1 MYIDRNPCTT
11 IGFLAIVVGI
21 VWQTVFDILLIDALG
36 QGYPL
41 VMFNIYFYMKNKSE
55 TKH

>member
-1 MYIDRNPCTT
+1 MYGSPHVQQLV
-11 IGFLAIVVGI
+11 FSQLLFGI
-21 VWQTVFDILLIDALG
+21 VRKTVFDILLIDALG

-41 VMFNIYFYMKNKSE
+41 VILNIYFYMKNKSE

>member
-11 IGFLAIVVGI
+11 TGFLAIAVGI

-41 VMFNIYFYMKNKSE
+41 VILNIYFYMKNKSE